1 METISIKD
9 YTAEERAIGKKY
21 AMQMRDAFKRQIS
34 VLDKQS
40 GALRKAGYRV
50 RFRDQEVQA
59 ISVQT
64 VNYAFVNYFGVDK
77 ERKSHSLKTA
87 TGKISIRKSHPF
99 KLNSKIQTLEIPNQI
114 IDGFADEISELRG
127 DKVLVDASRLLLK
140 KD

>member
-21 AMQMRDAFKRQIS
+21 AMQMRDAFKQQVS

-40 GALRKAGYRV
+40 GALRKVGHRV
-50 RFRDQEVQA
+50 RFRNQEVQS
-59 ISVQT
+59 ISVRT
-64 VNYAFVNYFGVDK
+64 VNYAFINFFGVDK
-77 ERKSHSLKTA
+77 ERKAHSFRTA
-87 TGKISIRKSHPF
+87 TGKTFKRKSHPF
-99 KLNSKIQTLEIPNQI
+99 KLNSKIQTLEIPKQI

-127 DKVLVDASRLLLK
+127 DKVLADAGRFLIK